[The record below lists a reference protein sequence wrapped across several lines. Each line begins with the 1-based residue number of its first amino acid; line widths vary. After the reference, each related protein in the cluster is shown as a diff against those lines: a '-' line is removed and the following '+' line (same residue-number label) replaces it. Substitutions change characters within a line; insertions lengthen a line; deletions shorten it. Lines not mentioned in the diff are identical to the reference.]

1 MTDRGELTT
10 DLEAI
15 ADMPRTALELYAY
28 GMKVERD
35 APQAVVD
42 TDIAADDAWYA
53 HQAAMDN
60 PDADVV
66 GAAEL
71 ASRRALVAH
80 DEALGRYRKEH

>member
-1 MTDRGELTT
+1 MNRDELTT
-10 DLEAI
+10 DLDTI
-15 ADMPRTALELYAY
+15 ANMKRTELELFAY

-35 APQAVVD
+35 ALQVVVD
-42 TDIAADDAWYA
+42 ADIAADDAWYA

-80 DEALGRYRKEH
+80 DEALSHYRKEHP